1 MKRIIYSE
9 ELFSKRREILIDY
22 CCELQKLGKRF
33 LYILPN
39 RESLKNVR
47 ESFINTLG
55 GLINSYVIM
64 IDELEKLLTEGVMD
78 KSRLI
83 NKDYSHYFLGN
94 IIEENVDK
102 LKFYK
107 KIYNKKGFI
116 EESYTFIKALKR
128 HNMDGDKLLDII
140 NKVENEILKDK
151 LKDLYVIYNEYTNV
165 LNNKNLYDVDDVGL
179 KAIEVVSDGNILKN
193 YDAIIIDGFINIDK
207 VDLDILKAICETSD
221 IDIFANCS
229 FNNEL
234 TKPFFKNVMID
245 VFEEMNFETI
255 NENIEHYEVNEG
267 IKSLSK
273 AIYSGNKVNV
283 NNCLT
288 INKYPCIEAEVRE
301 TARDI
306 KLKLLSGEN
315 PNDIAIYVNKL
326 DAYEEHIINVFNEF
340 NIPCELSSK
349 FNLLDFNYIKN
360 IVLYFKEI
368 NEIYSYSYLFEI
380 LDKKLEDCLLNIKES
395 YNKLTLED
403 IPYEDK
409 LIIKSY
415 EEFKRAID
423 SFKQHIEMVDLIEK
437 EIKTS
442 EFYEI
447 LLSITKIK
455 TINIDSMRVE
465 SIKIL
470 NTDMAK
476 GTFYN
481 HIYVLCL
488 NEGEVPTVIKNNGLF
503 NDSDIKS
510 LENYSINYRN
520 YDYELKREKIRFN
533 LTLSS
538 AKDSI
543 VLSYRNADENGKFI
557 IASPFADEIKF
568 ITGIKENKEMTM
580 RDRFDLPINEV
591 MSGKELKLS
600 LLKNI
605 FENQYK
611 DIEDLNI
618 NENIDIVNRFE
629 KDIEELLI
637 NGNIEFIRNNGEVLT
652 KYEGIIEDID
662 DLMIKKYFSPSSINT
677 YFSCPFKYM
686 LQYQLGIF
694 SLEEKDDEYNA
705 LEIGNLY
712 HNVLYKYFLN
722 QEISD
727 MYDIDNNLTFILN
740 EKRLKGIFDLEYSSL
755 RSLNISEEEYKI
767 LESNYWDKLLKFMTL
782 EKKRLDNYSKNTGNI
797 LYPKLLEEKYVDEE
811 VFGIPISC
819 KVDRVDLEYEISN
832 GEFVPTGKFIVIDYK
847 KKSVKKLDDFL
858 NKEDSQLA
866 IYYYL
871 VKNKLLKEF
880 PEDELECIALLYLSI
895 EDVNKA
901 SLKIEGLFKEDNKK
915 ALGTSRKLNLDNYSF
930 DVILRYIR
938 KLIIETSDN
947 IKNGIF
953 NYEIS
958 CREFDSSAFNTGYTC
973 SFKDVCRYNK
983 NKVKSITSNIKGGYC
998 V

>member
-22 CCELQKLGKRF
+22 CCELQKSGKRF

-128 HNMDGDKLLDII
+128 HNIDGDKLLDII

-151 LKDLYVIYNEYTNV
+151 LNDLYVIYNEYTNV

-179 KAIEVVSDGNILKN
+179 KAIEVASNSNILEN

-207 VDLDILKAICETSD
+207 IDLEILKVLCETSD
-221 IDIFANCS
+221 IDIFVNCS
-229 FNNEL
+229 FDNEL
-234 TKPFFKNVMID
+234 TNPFLKNEMID
-245 VFEEMNFETI
+245 VFEEMNFEII
-255 NENIEHYEVNEG
+255 NEDIEQQVVNDD
-267 IKSLSK
+267 IKSLNR
-273 AIYSGNKVNV
+273 AFYTGNKVNI

-288 INKYPCIEAEVRE
+288 LNKYPCIEAEVRE

-306 KLKLLSGEN
+306 KLKLMSGEN
-315 PNDIAIYVNKL
+315 PNDIALYVNKL
-326 DAYEEHIINVFNEF
+326 DAYEEYIINVFNEF
-340 NIPCELSSK
+340 NIPCELSGK
-349 FNLLDFNYIKN
+349 FNLLDFNYIKD
-360 IVLYFKEI
+360 IVLYFKDL
-368 NEIYSYSYLFEI
+368 NETYSYSYIFEI

-395 YNKLTLED
+395 YNKLILED

-409 LIIKSY
+409 LLIKSY

-423 SFKQHIEMVDLIEK
+423 SFKNHIEMVELIEK
-437 EIKTS
+437 ENKTS
-442 EFYEI
+442 EIYEI
-447 LLSITKIK
+447 LLSITKSK
-455 TINIDSMRVE
+455 TIKVDNMNTE
-465 SIKIL
+465 GIKIL

-481 HIYVLCL
+481 HIYVIGL
-488 NEGEVPTVIKNNGLF
+488 NEGEVPNVIKNNGLF
-503 NDSDIKS
+503 NDTEIKI

-538 AKDSI
+538 AKESI

-557 IASPFADEIKF
+557 IASPFVDEIKF
-568 ITGIKENKEMTM
+568 ITGLKENKVMTM
-580 RDRFDLPINEV
+580 RDRFELPINEV

-611 DIEDLNI
+611 DIDDSNT
-618 NENIDIVNRFE
+618 NKNIDIVNKFE

-637 NGNIEFIRNNGEVLT
+637 NGNIEFIRNNGEKLT
-652 KYEGIIEDID
+652 NYEGIIEDID
-662 DLMIKKYFSPSSINT
+662 DLMIRKYFSPSSINT

-722 QEISD
+722 QKISD
-727 MYDIDNNLTFILN
+727 IYGINNNLSFILN
-740 EKRLKGIFDLEYSSL
+740 EKRLKGIFDLEYNSL
-755 RSLNISEEEYKI
+755 RSLNIAEEENGI
-767 LESNYWDKLLKFMTL
+767 LENNYWDKLLKFMTL
-782 EKKRLDNYSKNTGNI
+782 EKKRLDNYYKNTGNI
-797 LYPKLLEEKYVDEE
+797 LYPKILEEKFVDEE
-811 VFGIPISC
+811 VFGMPISC
-819 KVDRVDLEYEISN
+819 KVDRVDLEYELSKD
-832 GEFVPTGKFIVIDYK
+832 EFVPTGKFIVIDYK
-847 KKSVKKLDDFL
+847 KKSVKKFDDFL
-858 NKEDSQLA
+858 NKEDSQLT

-880 PEDELECIALLYLSI
+880 SEDELECIALLYLSI
-895 EDVNKA
+895 EDVNKT
-901 SLKIEGLFKEDNKK
+901 SLKIEGLFKEDYKK
-915 ALGTSRKLNLDNYSF
+915 ALGTSRKLNLDNHSF
-930 DVILRYIR
+930 DVILKYIR
-938 KLIIETSDN
+938 TLIIEASDN
-947 IKNGIF
+947 IKSGIF
-953 NYEIS
+953 NYKLS
-958 CREFDSSAFNTGYTC
+958 CKDFDSSAFNTGYVC

-983 NKVKSITSNIKGGYC
+983 NKVKSITCNIKG
-998 V
+998 